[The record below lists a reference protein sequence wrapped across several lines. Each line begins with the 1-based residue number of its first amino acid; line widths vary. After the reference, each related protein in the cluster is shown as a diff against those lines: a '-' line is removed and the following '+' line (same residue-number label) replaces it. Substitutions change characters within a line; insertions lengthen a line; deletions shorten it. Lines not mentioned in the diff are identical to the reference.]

1 VTTFEAW
8 ASTGQTCDAVVSGQ
22 TWHWVDPVAG
32 AAKRPSRSHRVAGWP
47 RFWNVDQPP
56 PELAEDF
63 AAVYRRV
70 MPDSPA
76 ARRSTAAL
84 RRVGDVVRQGS
95 RRDMAGGR
103 VRQP

>member
-1 VTTFEAW
+1 MTTFEAW

-95 RRDMAGGR
+95 RRDMAGAR